1 MKVFIALATVLK
13 LLLADVVLMI
23 PASITF
29 GLIGLKSYNTGKRTT
44 NPVVLITC
52 TGPGPG
58 KSLPELPKAYGLPGL
73 LVIAEERVLGAKT
86 SRIVYGSLS
95 FY

>member
-13 LLLADVVLMI
+13 LSLADAVLMI

-44 NPVVLITC
+44 NPKDRTLPLPVTAPEY
-52 TGPGPG
+52 TGHR
-58 KSLPELPKAYGLPGL
+58 SGL
-73 LVIAEERVLGAKT
+73 
-86 SRIVYGSLS
+86 
-95 FY
+95 